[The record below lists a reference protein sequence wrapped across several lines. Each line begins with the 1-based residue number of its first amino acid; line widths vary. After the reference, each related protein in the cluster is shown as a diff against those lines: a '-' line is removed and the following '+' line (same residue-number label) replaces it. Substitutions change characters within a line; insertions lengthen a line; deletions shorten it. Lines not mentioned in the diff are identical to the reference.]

1 MRESKIQ
8 YNPSLSV
15 AQNAKRNDVTE
26 AAIRYYIKVNNIDR
40 RFDRTQNLIAD
51 CRKYLKKHPNA
62 TKTELHEK
70 TGHSLSTIRIYWQHI
85 TTEKELTNF
94 DSQKKQKRQL
104 RQLNNFYATHPSC
117 TADILREEEF
127 HKDVLEPFCGV
138 GSMSEVI
145 KQHGHNVLSYDII
158 DRGYGLVGD
167 FYQVDFPRRKYD
179 IITNP
184 PYDNVIDV
192 VLRCLDICKEKVA
205 VLMPLRYLSSGS
217 RYNELYKKCPPKRV
231 YVYQERICIAKN
243 ADFEKYN
250 DAGANMEIYA
260 WYIWERGFKGTTELK
275 WISNQ
280 RTVTKKTVKN
290 TAKVKELKEQ
300 IDALMKVEAEN
311 TSALKETPSFL
322 PVPTKQDF
330 SRVEQYNMAEHC
342 CVAFRSKN
350 DLWKGMQVPFGNM
363 NGGYPYTMHG
373 VEFPTSE
380 HAYIFGL
387 FSNCTEEHISI
398 QKELLAEPSGY
409 NAKRGIRNRYR
420 RQWRTDWNKFNVEW
434 MLYCVWVKANQ
445 CTEFK
450 DLLLALPQGT
460 TIIEDVSFKPYDERG
475 ADYWGA
481 RNLEKKEFGKLAKKY
496 AKSLGLST
504 KKATDEAE
512 DKLLWEYCNVGTY
525 TGRNVMGKIL
535 TYIKQC
541 LHDGTEPDID
551 YELLKSKNIHF
562 LGKLIDFDSSDTK
575 YQPSK
580 CDRALVLDF
589 DMTLFNTAVDRE
601 ARLNKDWKAVY
612 KEIPNYTL
620 YDGWREVFK
629 YAQENGVK
637 IIVISR
643 AKGEIIKRA
652 LKHYDLHCDVV
663 IGGGVWGH
671 PKKTSKNSGKLIDIA
686 LQEIGCQDMPK
697 SQIISI
703 GDSVTDKN
711 MSDNAGVKFYGAI
724 WDCEKEESYAEL
736 SKGDTIQSPL
746 EVISL
751 LKDISIEEPSET
763 KPVAVVEKKPTKKKQ
778 AKEAKAEK
786 KPKKINTTIRCTDT
800 HVYFYQNTPLSNWW
814 MSEPAIP
821 YDNRTFTSSEALF
834 MYLKA
839 KVFRDDYMA
848 DVIAPTHY
856 DVAKELGRLVRNFD
870 ETIWERERENAMYI
884 ALKAKLK
891 VDNVYRETLLSN
903 EYRGKTFVEASPS
916 DDEWGIHLS
925 IEDAYNGEKWQGLNL
940 LGKLHT
946 IIRDE
951 LLGLREPQQRDITP
965 ITDEEFAKIQRDN
978 EEKANKRAKMSP
990 SKNKY
995 STDGSL
1001 VRSVIG
1007 GIVGDIAGSSREGY
1021 RKSQSQVREILTQ
1034 SSYFTDDTTMIVAV
1048 ADWLNHKDEISLKDC
1063 MIKWYNRFPNVGFG
1077 KLFQAFAETGEAQ
1090 PSNANGGAMRVA
1102 PLAVTANTLDEA
1114 LALAEEQCLVS
1125 HTTDIA
1131 INGTKAIAAAIFL
1144 AKEGVAVGKSVAEIK
1159 DTIKSYI
1166 EEKFG
1171 YDLNMSLKDIQA
1183 RSTRLSFLKALYD
1196 KAGIASEEYENNNLS
1211 SASLSCPMAIM
1222 AFLYGENYEAS
1233 IRYALAMSGDA
1244 DTIACM
1250 AGCISAQVY
1259 GIPQQIVDEAL
1270 LYLPPE
1276 MIDVLNEFEKENTF
1290 EPTGITPPKIVKWS
1304 VKNDVV
1310 VYGIG
1315 DKVNES
1321 GKYDTLYSR
1330 DNRYPKKGY
1339 TIPTIGKSIEEIRDG
1354 VNAFVEHAKNNPDM
1368 RFHVRKVGY
1377 DKAGYTVEQIAP
1389 LFREARTV
1397 RNILLPKAI
1406 VDVLNN

>member
-1 MRESKIQ
+1 MKESKIK
-8 YNPSLSV
+8 YNPALTV
-15 AQNAKRNDVTE
+15 KENAKLNGVSL
-26 AAIRYYIKVNNIDR
+26 AAVRWHIKENHLDR
-40 RFDRTQNLIAD
+40 RSERTQNLIAD
-51 CRKYLKKHPNA
+51 CREYLRKHPKA
-62 TKTELHEK
+62 TKTELHKK
-70 TGHSLSTIRIYWQHI
+70 TGYSLSTIRIHWDYI
-85 TTEKELTNF
+85 SGEKEWTNF
-94 DSQKKQKRQL
+94 DSEKVEKNLKKKQDTEKRQKAYL
-104 RQLNNFYATHPSC
+104 DKLPIEFIRDYLKNREESDEPKEADSPLTPPKYELVKILDGIEFKPFEEFRIPVNECIQFHSKALPENKVLSNHYDCIIRFRDCEFFSLEQMFLGLTYSDSIKIMREVMNANSGIKAKKLCREKYADRRDWNFEEKRYRIIALCHLYKYLSVKEYR
-117 TADILREEEF
+117 DRLRETYPQTLVESPNGKDF
-127 HKDVLEPFCGV
+127 HFGMVQNLETNIFEGNNCSGRTTMIVRDMMLKLENEAIKNREDELGRTLNVNEREAVVLEVCE
-138 GSMSEVI
+138 EV
-145 KQHGHNVLSYDII
+145 
-158 DRGYGLVGD
+158 
-167 FYQVDFPRRKYD
+167 RRKYD
-179 IITNP
+179 TDKNVLRDSRQLFKFIEKENIP
-184 PYDNVIDV
+184 KIKKRRPIPMEMPVIDRSH
-192 VLRCLDICKEKVA
+192 RC
-205 VLMPLRYLSSGS
+205 
-217 RYNELYKKCPPKRV
+217 
-231 YVYQERICIAKN
+231 
-243 ADFEKYN
+243 
-250 DAGANMEIYA
+250 
-260 WYIWERGFKGTTELK
+260 
-275 WISNQ
+275 
-280 RTVTKKTVKN
+280 
-290 TAKVKELKEQ
+290 
-300 IDALMKVEAEN
+300 
-311 TSALKETPSFL
+311 
-322 PVPTKQDF
+322 
-330 SRVEQYNMAEHC
+330 
-342 CVAFRSKN
+342 
-350 DLWKGMQVPFGNM
+350 
-363 NGGYPYTMHG
+363 
-373 VEFPTSE
+373 
-380 HAYIFGL
+380 
-387 FSNCTEEHISI
+387 
-398 QKELLAEPSGY
+398 
-409 NAKRGIRNRYR
+409 
-420 RQWRTDWNKFNVEW
+420 
-434 MLYCVWVKANQ
+434 
-445 CTEFK
+445 
-450 DLLLALPQGT
+450 
-460 TIIEDVSFKPYDERG
+460 
-475 ADYWGA
+475 
-481 RNLEKKEFGKLAKKY
+481 
-496 AKSLGLST
+496 
-504 KKATDEAE
+504 
-512 DKLLWEYCNVGTY
+512 
-525 TGRNVMGKIL
+525 
-535 TYIKQC
+535 
-541 LHDGTEPDID
+541 
-551 YELLKSKNIHF
+551 
-562 LGKLIDFDSSDTK
+562 
-575 YQPSK
+575 
-580 CDRALVLDF
+580 LVLDF
-589 DMTLFNTAVDRE
+589 DMTIFDTSVDDAYRKCSGK
-601 ARLNKDWKAVY
+601 KDMDKAFELIPEY
-612 KEIPNYTL
+612 KL
-620 YDGWREVFK
+620 YEGFEEVFEWCK
-629 YAQENGVK
+629 NNRTKIAILSGASKNLIETTFAHFKVPYDVIIGYQPYIEKPNPILGNMLMEKLNIREEQIVYVGDSLMDDVQARSSKFRFYGSTWSGRENNLFETKGIQTINSPTD
-637 IIVISR
+637 IIPILESI
-643 AKGEIIKRA
+643 AIDETIKTKA
-652 LKHYDLHCDVV
+652 SKVEV
-663 IGGGVWGH
+663 
-671 PKKTSKNSGKLIDIA
+671 PKK
-686 LQEIGCQDMPK
+686 
-697 SQIISI
+697 
-703 GDSVTDKN
+703 
-711 MSDNAGVKFYGAI
+711 
-724 WDCEKEESYAEL
+724 
-736 SKGDTIQSPL
+736 
-746 EVISL
+746 EV
-751 LKDISIEEPSET
+751 
-763 KPVAVVEKKPTKKKQ
+763 
-778 AKEAKAEK
+778 KEAVKTDK

-848 DVIAPTHY
+848 DIIAPTHY

-870 ETIWERERENAMYI
+870 KKIWERERENAMYI

-965 ITDEEFAKIQRDN
+965 ITDEEFAKIQRDS
-978 EEKANKRAKMSP
+978 EEKANKRAKMSL

-1034 SSYFTDDTTMIVAV
+1034 DSYFTDDTTMIVAV

-1233 IRYALAMSGDA
+1233 IRYALAMGGDA

-1339 TIPTIGKSIEEIRDG
+1339 TIPTIGKSIEEIQEG
-1354 VNAFVEHAKNNPDM
+1354 VNAFIEYAKNNPDM

-1377 DKAGYTVEQIAP
+1377 DKAGYTIEQIAP
-1389 LFREARTV
+1389 LFSEARTV

-1406 VDVLNN
+1406 VDALQ